1 MYDNIMDLIRGSWPT
16 PLYRLKSFGEEEVW
30 GKLEFMNPIT
40 HSIKDRTAL
49 SLYEEVLEKTSKGDA
64 VVEASSGNMAVA
76 LASLSAGY
84 GRKMIAYISTRTAK
98 AYKVMLKLLNAEI
111 RERMGGTNDMIEE
124 VKKEAKI
131 ASAHHPNQFN
141 NPRNYL
147 VHYRETARELDEQ
160 LRAAGLRIK
169 YIVAGLG
176 TAGHMTGLSLYFKEK
191 YGNGIKMIGVE
202 PMDTIPGIKE
212 YSGNPFQEIAQ
223 IDEII
228 KVSLRE
234 AINGIKLVA
243 SNDGLLIGP
252 SSGAV
257 VAAIK
262 KLGLSQVVGIFP
274 DDAWKYSDLLDS
286 ALK

>member
-1 MYDNIMDLIRGSWPT
+1 
-16 PLYRLKSFGEEEVW
+16 
-30 GKLEFMNPIT
+30 
-40 HSIKDRTAL
+40 
-49 SLYEEVLEKTSKGDA
+49 
-64 VVEASSGNMAVA
+64 
-76 LASLSAGY
+76 
-84 GRKMIAYISTRTAK
+84 
-98 AYKVMLKLLNAEI
+98 
-111 RERMGGTNDMIEE
+111 
-124 VKKEAKI
+124 
-131 ASAHHPNQFN
+131 
-141 NPRNYL
+141 
-147 VHYRETARELDEQ
+147 
-160 LRAAGLRIK
+160 
-169 YIVAGLG
+169 
-176 TAGHMTGLSLYFKEK
+176 
-191 YGNGIKMIGVE
+191 
-202 PMDTIPGIKE
+202 MDTIPGIKE

-243 SNDGLLIGP
+243 SHDGLLIGP